1 MKAVLRKSMG
11 IYFKRIKDPLP
22 VEERVKK
29 ERIHFSSL
37 KMESP
42 DFVNYLLSYI
52 PPFVNPRYGP
62 RYGLAPGWIMPEI
75 QFISRL
81 LGENKGQQAQGAYE
95 EILIDSTFDPMLRK
109 FILLYERHGARAP
122 GRPRRRAFY
131 RVPPL
136 YGKGG
141 KIGPFLPGS

>member
-1 MKAVLRKSMG
+1 MG

-52 PPFVNPRYGP
+52 PPFVNP

-109 FILLYERHGARAP
+109 FILLYER
-122 GRPRRRAFY
+122 
-131 RVPPL
+131 
-136 YGKGG
+136 
-141 KIGPFLPGS
+141 